1 MTLVCWMVG
10 GSLLSWLAA
19 VALLGRTAGLEV
31 FWGMIAPLIVASA
44 TWVLMRKTHR
54 KHPERVTSLMILAF
68 AGKMVFFGAYV
79 ALALTMF
86 PLRPVPFVISFTSY
100 FIALH
105 VTEAI
110 WLRRLFQGERPRPA
124 ITEA

>member
-1 MTLVCWMVG
+1 
-10 GSLLSWLAA
+10 
-19 VALLGRTAGLEV
+19 
-31 FWGMIAPLIVASA
+31 
-44 TWVLMRKTHR
+44 
-54 KHPERVTSLMILAF
+54 MILAF

-79 ALALTMF
+79 TLALTMF

-110 WLRRLFQGERPRPA
+110 WLRRLFQGERPQPT